1 MTECVDLK
9 PTVCK
14 ILICLLCI
22 PRNLFL
28 IIHYICML
36 QNNQCKEQS
45 SFVSA
50 PLVMSHALTTVI
62 STVNVGISTAWI
74 TLH

>member
-1 MTECVDLK
+1 MRECVDLK
-9 PTVCK
+9 PTVGK

-22 PRNLFL
+22 PRSLFL

-45 SFVSA
+45 SFESV
-50 PLVMSHALTTVI
+50 PPRMIHALTTVI
-62 STVNVGISTAWI
+62 STAKVGISTA
-74 TLH
+74 